1 VREQIAG
8 VEDPECSSAFVK
20 FRTHLS
26 LLLFA
31 AAIWWLQKDSVR
43 VPFSSPLNSLSCD
56 EIPPQFG
63 SLVVFMCIPQDL
75 WMASLLR
82 YPFISMVSK

>member
-1 VREQIAG
+1 MTNIIVPSFLLDVPSFLPYPIQLEEVVREQIAG

-20 FRTHLS
+20 FCTHLS

-43 VPFSSPLNSLSCD
+43 SPFFQSI
-56 EIPPQFG
+56 EFT
-63 SLVVFMCIPQDL
+63 VM
-75 WMASLLR
+75 
-82 YPFISMVSK
+82 